1 MVEKLRGDV
10 SDALMM
16 KGQEVR
22 WGGGV
27 LRIIL
32 GVKSV
37 GLGFGGDGGWSVA
50 WGRRKGRERGGG
62 NFLFLSDL
70 I

>member
-10 SDALMM
+10 SDALMT

-32 GVKSV
+32 GEKSV
-37 GLGFGGDGGWSVA
+37 GLGFGVDWGLEWRVGTPNGEAAGW
-50 WGRRKGRERGGG
+50 WRFFIFK
-62 NFLFLSDL
+62 
-70 I
+70 

>member
-10 SDALMM
+10 SDALMT

-22 WGGGV
+22 RGGGV

-32 GVKSV
+32 GEKSV
-37 GLGFGGDGGWSVA
+37 GLGGGVSRGDA
-50 WGRRKGRERGGG
+50 ERGGSG
-62 NFLFLSDL
+62 AAGIFYF
-70 I
+70 